1 MSAALV
7 ACCHQV
13 CQGSKGPIMQHAQ
26 VNWIQGF
33 WKVDRDPSRRE
44 GLNEIKLSEKKREDL
59 GIQD

>member
-1 MSAALV
+1 
-7 ACCHQV
+7 
-13 CQGSKGPIMQHAQ
+13 MQHAQ